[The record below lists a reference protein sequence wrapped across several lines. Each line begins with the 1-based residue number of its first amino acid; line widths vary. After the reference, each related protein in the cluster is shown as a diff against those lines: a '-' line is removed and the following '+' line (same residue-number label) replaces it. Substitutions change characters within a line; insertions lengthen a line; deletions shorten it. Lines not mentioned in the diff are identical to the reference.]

1 MQDDRERNDEQEAAP
16 AEPSSFR
23 VQLKVIFHYALL
35 ASPVLGLLGIVLAII
50 ALVVGHTA
58 SPPPDTSNA
67 RIEALSAS
75 LTETRN
81 ELENLKFMLA
91 HERSARADER
101 KADGAR
107 LEKTIQHVTR
117 LESKSKVTPTLES
130 ELGGTA
136 ASAVPEAA
144 PIAPPVVAPVVVKPA
159 VAPHAAEKKAVP
171 PPAKP
176 AAKPAPAPSAKPAP
190 GKPAPAKQSSQVKS
204 LRDAIEEYNDTPPKR
219 H

>member
-1 MQDDRERNDEQEAAP
+1 MQDDRERNDEQESTS
-16 AEPSSFR
+16 AEPSSLR
-23 VQLKVIFHYALL
+23 IKLKLVFHYALL

-50 ALVVGHTA
+50 ALVVGRA
-58 SPPPDTSNA
+58 APPPDTSNA

-101 KADGAR
+101 KADNAR

-159 VAPHAAEKKAVP
+159 VAPHAAEKKAVS

-176 AAKPAPAPSAKPAP
+176 TAKQPPAKPAP
-190 GKPAPAKQSSQVKS
+190 GKSAPAKTSSQVKS
-204 LRDAIEEYNDTPPKR
+204 LRDAIEEFNDAQPKR